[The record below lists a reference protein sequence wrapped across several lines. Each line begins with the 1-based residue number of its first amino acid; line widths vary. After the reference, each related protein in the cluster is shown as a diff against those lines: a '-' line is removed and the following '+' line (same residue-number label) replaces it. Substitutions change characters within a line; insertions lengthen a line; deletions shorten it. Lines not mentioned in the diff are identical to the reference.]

1 MGRGPGQAMKR
12 RCWGRR
18 AAVVIGGGSLIAL
31 TTFLRLELSL
41 LLAGIVGM
49 LIAAFTYRFSRGY
62 RSGVIGILITISTC
76 LVTGVWVGLS
86 HRMVCKVIQLVAA
99 QNSIPD
105 CAPHHTKAIV
115 FGGLSLMIIGALIVA
130 FTVGKYIVPV
140 CSDSRID
147 SSEGSSR

>member
-1 MGRGPGQAMKR
+1 MGRGPDQAMKR

-18 AAVVIGGGSLIAL
+18 AALVISGGGLVAL

-41 LLAGIVGM
+41 LLAGILGM

-62 RSGVIGILITISTC
+62 RSGVIGIAIAVGTC

-86 HRMVCKVIQLVAA
+86 HRIVCEIIHLVTDQA
-99 QNSIPD
+99 SIPN
-105 CAPHHTKAIV
+105 CATHHTKAIV

-130 FTVGKYIVPV
+130 FTVGKYIVPI
-140 CSDSRID
+140 CPDSRTD
-147 SSEGSSR
+147 SSQGS